1 MAFSP
6 ESDRAQT
13 ALARTNVLHSGY
25 RNNGSIREEDMLY
38 TLSLFATEPIRFIE
52 RFEWRSLSDMEK
64 CAIGTYWMNVGEGL
78 GISYDHLAVP
88 RATDKEKEGK
98 TSFEDGLEWLQ
109 AIESWGQR
117 YEEKEMKPNQ
127 ANKVVADQTT
137 ELLMYALPSI
147 FRPAALSFV
156 SFMMD
161 DRLRWAMM
169 FVYYLP
175 SPYQKRPPNSNT
187 T

>member
-1 MAFSP
+1 MAFPPS
-6 ESDRAQT
+6 SDRAQT

-25 RNNGSIREEDMLY
+25 RSNGSIREEDMLY
-38 TLSLFATEPIRFIE
+38 TLSLFAIEPVRFIKT
-52 RFEWRSLSDMEK
+52 FEWRPLTDMEM
-64 CAIGTYWMNVGEGL
+64 CAIGTYWMSVGEAL
-78 GISYDHLAVP
+78 GISYEQVWVP
-88 RATDKEKEGK
+88 GATGKEKEGEK
-98 TSFEDGLEWLQ
+98 TFEDGLVWLQ
-109 AIESWGQR
+109 AIEAWSQR

-169 FVYYLP
+169 FV
-175 SPYQKRPPNSNT
+175 
-187 T
+187 